1 MSLYNPNYI
10 HVSLD
15 VDNFASHEDPIGEML
30 AVINKEMRIPFK
42 EEREIKAVN
51 GERVGFIGTE
61 YHEEEEGQYQKKYYA
76 ERDKLALIRA
86 ELKGLREE
94 VVRLSTPADER
105 IAAMQ
110 ERVDAAEDLMRRA
123 AGILRG

>member
-51 GERVGFIGTE
+51 GERVGFHWHGIPRG
-61 YHEEEEGQYQKKYYA
+61 
-76 ERDKLALIRA
+76 R
-86 ELKGLREE
+86 
-94 VVRLSTPADER
+94 
-105 IAAMQ
+105 
-110 ERVDAAEDLMRRA
+110 RRA
-123 AGILRG
+123 IHKKNTMPSATRHSR